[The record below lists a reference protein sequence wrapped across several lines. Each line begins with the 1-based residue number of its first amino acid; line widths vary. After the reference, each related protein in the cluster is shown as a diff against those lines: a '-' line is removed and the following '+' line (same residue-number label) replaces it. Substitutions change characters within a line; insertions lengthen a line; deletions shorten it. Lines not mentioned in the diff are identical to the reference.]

1 MIILMK
7 PIDGKTFSAY
17 VRSKLHSGYITAVYN
32 CKLLKLNFRCVL
44 LITLLDTI
52 EVKPRP
58 KAHFEVACKLAVYS
72 KAVVENL

>member
-1 MIILMK
+1 MV
-7 PIDGKTFSAY
+7 Y
-17 VRSKLHSGYITAVYN
+17 SKAAVYN

-44 LITLLDTI
+44 LITLLATV

-72 KAVVENL
+72 KAVVYNL